1 MKRIAL
7 LLAILTAGTAP
18 SFAAPKAVTVK
29 KLTVIST
36 VAAEAMVVSGKTIV
50 TINNTDGVNSN
61 ILLTGLDINGIQLWQ
76 KTIDSGVDEVALSS
90 AVDSLGN
97 IWIAGASSAIL
108 AAESATSAIVVEN
121 SDGVVSEPV
130 TKLRGDMNQLSL
142 WKVSSLGELLGTY
155 SLAQSAPPMINAM
168 SVNSNGVS
176 VVGQIQDKPFL
187 VSASSA
193 GVFGKVITIGT
204 LKTQLNA
211 VVRSPDG
218 STSIFGTSSETLAG
232 KKVAGIRDGILIKVS
247 KTGAVASVVRSS
259 APKANRS
266 WLAADTT
273 LALTGFVKTGKF
285 IETAFTKFTS
295 AFAPTWTLRVPSLGQ
310 STVLTAGST
319 TYGAFTSNSSVPS
332 LATWKPTTPS
342 AVILALDGKG
352 VITSA
357 YGSTELTET
366 ISLGY
371 SKELGLIGLA
381 RTNSQSV
388 SLFKLS

>member
-18 SFAAPKAVTVK
+18 ALAAPKAVTVK
-29 KLTVIST
+29 KLTFIST
-36 VAAEAMVVSGKTIV
+36 VSAEAMVVSGKTIV

-90 AVDSLGN
+90 AVDPLGN

-108 AAESATSAIVVEN
+108 AAESATAAIVVEN

>member
-18 SFAAPKAVTVK
+18 ALAAPKAVTVK
-29 KLTVIST
+29 KLTFIST
-36 VAAEAMVVSGKTIV
+36 VSAEAMVVSGKTIV

-61 ILLTGLDINGIQLWQ
+61 ILLTGLDINGIQLWR

-97 IWIAGASSAIL
+97 IWIAGASSAIS